1 MRAAG
6 PNPVGRR
13 GKRAYAS
20 PMGAPLGRL
29 HHVRRPR
36 GRASSAFRFLLDD
49 RDHEPIHLPKG
60 YSTVGRSRACDVVL
74 RLGDV
79 MLRHAALVVNERGV
93 VIERLVPAA
102 ELQVNGVPV
111 QRAALAPT
119 DEVVLADVRLR
130 LERAAQPAAAEAPVR
145 QAAPASPL
153 PDDWVEVLERLHDW
167 SRGGALDKRGAM
179 LGLLVDAFALRGAAL
194 VQQRGRIGLAAINAW
209 GQVTDLLRDPR
220 VEDALKRALREDVT
234 VAVADQHLGVVAS
247 GRDGSALALAVLG
260 STPVEPLLSPLRL
273 SFRFLA
279 HEYFRDQFR
288 GEPAPSA
295 QVADALA
302 FPPTMVIGRSPA
314 IVRVY
319 EELRRVAGQRLPLVL
334 IGETGTGKSELA
346 HLLHLSGPQ
355 SKAPLLTLA
364 CAAPPD
370 SLDRQLGKLLDG
382 AERAR
387 QAGGTL
393 LLDDPSLLDA
403 ARQGRLIALLDAL
416 AARPGEDRTLAP
428 RPVAILAEDP
438 GAAMARGALRR
449 DLYHRLAAFEIRV
462 PPLRQ
467 RTEDLPQLFDEF
479 LAADLGPRRPALSAE
494 ALAALTAYGWP
505 GNLRELRFEAARV
518 ASRGVGPVIGLADL
532 STSVRSGR
540 AEGEPRTGSLNLGE
554 NLRRVEE
561 QVVQSALTASGH
573 RLSRAAALLGI
584 SRGRLRRRMREL
596 GLGTERD
603 AG

>member
-1 MRAAG
+1 
-6 PNPVGRR
+6 
-13 GKRAYAS
+13 
-20 PMGAPLGRL
+20 MGAPLSRL

-49 RDHEPIHLPKG
+49 LEQEPIHLPKG

-74 RLGDV
+74 RFGDV
-79 MLRHAALVVNERGV
+79 MLRHAALVVNEKGV

-130 LERAAQPAAAEAPVR
+130 LERAAQPAAAEAPAR
-145 QAAPASPL
+145 AAAVPPSPL

-194 VQQRGRIGLAAINAW
+194 VQQRGRVGLAAINAW

-234 VAVADQHLGVVAS
+234 VSVADQHLGVVAS
-247 GRDGSALALAVLG
+247 GREGTALALAVLG
-260 STPVEPLLSPLRL
+260 TTAAEPLLSPLRL
-273 SFRFLA
+273 AFRFLA

-288 GEPAPSA
+288 GEPASGAP
-295 QVADALA
+295 VADALA

-346 HLLHLSGPQ
+346 QLLHLSGPQ
-355 SKAPLLTLA
+355 AKAPLLTLA
-364 CAAPPD
+364 CAAPPE

-393 LLDDPSLLDA
+393 LLDDPSLLDP
-403 ARQGRLIALLDAL
+403 ARQARLIALLDAL

-428 RPVAILAEDP
+428 RPVAILAEEP
-438 GAAMARGALRR
+438 GAAMARGALRP

-467 RTEDLPQLFDEF
+467 RSEDLPQLFDEF
-479 LAADLGPRRPALSAE
+479 LAAELGPRRPALSAE

-540 AEGEPRTGSLNLGE
+540 ADGEPATRPVDSLNLGE

-596 GLGTERD
+596 GLGTGRD
-603 AG
+603 AS